1 MKTLTTAF
9 ALLLAAASSFAGIT
23 YKLDSKTTGLASANI
38 AGIVK
43 VEGTGMRMELASGD
57 GVLFKNG
64 SILTT
69 KNGGKNI
76 LVTDPSTK
84 TYYELDLQDL
94 GGAGPLLRQLGDSVK
109 VKIENPKVTN
119 RDAGDGGTIEGYAT
133 RKRVID
139 TSYDM
144 VIEAM
149 GQQMRM
155 TTVTSSQLWVTD
167 KLGAE
172 LTNIFQ
178 LRGFKTGI
186 DEIDRL
192 IEKQSAAVTGF
203 PLKQLTTV
211 KVVQNGNEMTSTTT
225 INVSDIKQT
234 TVAPAEFE
242 LPSGFT
248 KTESPIEK
256 LLKQLPR

>member
-1 MKTLTTAF
+1 MKTFVTA
-9 ALLLAAASSFAGIT
+9 LILVLAAISSFAGVT

-38 AGIVK
+38 TGTVK

-84 TYYELDLQDL
+84 TYYELDLQHL

-109 VKIENPKVTN
+109 MTIENPKVTS

-133 RKRVID
+133 RKKVID
-139 TSYDM
+139 SSYDM

-149 GQQMRM
+149 GQKMRM

-167 KLGAE
+167 KLGAD
-172 LTNIFQ
+172 LVNIFQ
-178 LRGFKTGI
+178 IRGFKTGL

-225 INVSDIKQT
+225 INVSGLKET
-234 TVAPAEFE
+234 KLAPAEFE
-242 LPSGFT
+242 LPAGFT

-256 LLKQLPR
+256 LLKQMPR